1 MAVVLL
7 VATSVA
13 VVTGLLKLRSD
24 TSPESFLPHN
34 DPSLSSLEDAAR
46 SFGGDPIIV
55 LVESSEPLQLL
66 GTDQLPKMLAL
77 EGELVRLPNVATVYG
92 PATVLNQI
100 AASAQN
106 LLATLAG
113 RRDVLA
119 AQAEQQARS
128 QGASEQKA
136 AAARDDAVAA
146 FDQRYGALL
155 VQGLPAGLPTL
166 HNPNFVTRVI
176 FDQAG
181 APRPQWALVVPK
193 PNAVAILVRPRETL
207 DQTGTERLVSAVRST
222 VDHAG
227 LTTTRTTVT
236 GVPAVTAA
244 LGNRIR
250 LEIPLLGALAVVL
263 IAVCYLLVPW
273 IRPRRYRLV
282 PLVTTLCATA
292 LVLAA
297 FGWLSRPLSLGV
309 IAFLPILVGIASDY
323 PAYLTQPGP
332 RRQVIVA
339 AFASSTAFA
348 SLAISPL
355 PFVRD
360 LGLALAGGLL
370 VALGL
375 GLVVGRRLVR
385 MASISSASPVAAHL
399 ADLSERPRVPV
410 WKRISILAA
419 VVTVASLGWFALP
432 HVEIEAQPDRLA
444 SGLSALD
451 DVSYAQQTLGGS
463 GEVQLVMRGPDVL
476 APDALAWMK
485 RTEDQLVLQYG
496 NQLKAVLS
504 PSSLFSFLGASPT
517 PQEVAAGTQ
526 LLPSYL
532 TNSVVRG
539 DRQRATMIFLLKLQ
553 DLHDQKLL
561 FDSVR
566 SVIPPPPHEFDI
578 DLVGLPVVAARGY
591 QLLVELPYLPSLVG
605 IFSAGLVLLIGLRR
619 RSDALRAVFAAGLAT
634 GWGLGAVWVLGMSV
648 TPLTLALGSLTTAT
662 ACEFTVMLSSGLSGR
677 RLQLHR
683 TVLAAAMAAALGYA
697 ALAASR
703 LEMVREF
710 GLLMAGSV
718 GLSFVAARLVV
729 VLIPWS
735 HTRAHDQIF
744 SSWPLA
750 TEMKK
755 VEV

>member
-1 MAVVLL
+1 MTVVLL

-13 VVTGLLKLRSD
+13 IVIGLLKLRSD
-24 TSPESFLPHN
+24 TSPESFLPHD
-34 DPSLSSLEDAAR
+34 DPSLSSLEDAAK
-46 SFGGDPIIV
+46 SFGGDPIVVIA
-55 LVESSEPLQLL
+55 ESSEPRQLL
-66 GTDQLPKMLAL
+66 GADQLPKMLAL
-77 EGELVRLPNVATVYG
+77 EGELVRLPDVATVYG
-92 PATVLNQI
+92 PATALNQI

-113 RRDVLA
+113 RRDALA

-166 HNPNFVTRVI
+166 RNPGFVTRVI

-181 APRPQWALVVPK
+181 APRPQWAFVVPK
-193 PNAVAILVRPRETL
+193 PNAVAILIRPREAL
-207 DQTGTERLVSAVRST
+207 DQTGTEQLVSTVRST

-227 LTTTRTTVT
+227 LAATRTTVT

-263 IAVCYLLVPW
+263 IAACYLLVPW
-273 IRPRRYRLV
+273 IRPKRYRLV
-282 PLVTTLCATA
+282 PVVTTLCATA
-292 LVLAA
+292 LVLAV

-309 IAFLPILVGIASDY
+309 IAFLPILLGIASDY
-323 PAYLTQPGP
+323 PAYLTQPG
-332 RRQVIVA
+332 RRRRVIVA
-339 AFASSTAFA
+339 AFASSIAFA

-385 MASISSASPVAAHL
+385 VASAPPASPVAAHL
-399 ADLSERPRVPV
+399 ANFSERPGMPT
-410 WKRISILAA
+410 WKRISVLAA

-432 HVEIEAQPDRLA
+432 QVEIEAQPDRLA

-451 DVSYAQQTLGGS
+451 DVSYAQQMLGGS
-463 GEVQLVMRGPDVL
+463 GEVQLVVRGPDVL
-476 APDALAWMK
+476 APEALEWMK
-485 RTEDQLVLQYG
+485 HAEDQIVLQYG

-504 PSSLFSFLGASPT
+504 PSSLFNFLGASPT
-517 PQEVAAGTQ
+517 PREVAAGTQ

-553 DLHDQKLL
+553 DLRDQKHL
-561 FDSVR
+561 FDGVR
-566 SVIPPPPHEFDI
+566 SVIPPPPHGFDM

-591 QLLVELPYLPSLVG
+591 ELILKSPYLPSIVG
-605 IFSAGLVLLIGLRR
+605 IVSAGLVLLIGLRR
-619 RSDALRAVFAAGLAT
+619 RSDALRAVLAAGLAT
-634 GWGLGAVWVLGMSV
+634 GWGLG
-648 TPLTLALGSLTTAT
+648 
-662 ACEFTVMLSSGLSGR
+662 
-677 RLQLHR
+677 
-683 TVLAAAMAAALGYA
+683 
-697 ALAASR
+697 
-703 LEMVREF
+703 
-710 GLLMAGSV
+710 
-718 GLSFVAARLVV
+718 
-729 VLIPWS
+729 
-735 HTRAHDQIF
+735 
-744 SSWPLA
+744 
-750 TEMKK
+750 
-755 VEV
+755 